1 MVVFDDYDVLN
12 LAWVCEFVAEK
23 RDDSDEPRTSVVFA
37 ALRVIESVKAQ
48 LTPDEIAEIE
58 DYLQTTREF
67 RFDASLWNADA
78 QKVATEPR

>member
-1 MVVFDDYDVLN
+1 MVVFDDRDVLD
-12 LAWVCEFVAEK
+12 LAWVCEFVAEQ

-67 RFDASLWNADA
+67 RFDASPWNATLSVTDH
-78 QKVATEPR
+78 